1 MVTSMFEKVL
11 ASAACHRFVDTKP
24 ALEGKAAWKE
34 QAMADSWFWG
44 PEE

>member
-1 MVTSMFEKVL
+1 MLKSMTEKVL
-11 ASAACHRFVDTKP
+11 ASAASHRFADAKP
-24 ALEGKAAWKE
+24 ALEGKTAWKE